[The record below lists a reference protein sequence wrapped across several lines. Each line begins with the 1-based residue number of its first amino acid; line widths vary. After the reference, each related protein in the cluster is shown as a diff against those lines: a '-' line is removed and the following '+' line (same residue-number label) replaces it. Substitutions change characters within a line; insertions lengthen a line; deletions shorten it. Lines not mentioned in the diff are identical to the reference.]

1 MGSLVMIVGSPGT
14 GKTIM
19 IQQMCFAWARQ
30 QQELRQLT
38 PAVENAAAADEAH
51 VKIESIT
58 GKKRNP
64 QKSSH
69 SASSKAI
76 YFSTLSEPH
85 DKLIEHISQ
94 LDFFDE
100 AYFVDDIRLL
110 SLTGVM
116 DEGLQKVGDLIVDT
130 ARQEN
135 AGLICI
141 DGFRALEGLA
151 LNIDAIRRFL
161 YRLSAQLNLL
171 GVTTVISLE
180 RNLIDTPSEGD
191 LTIADTIIGLYS
203 QLEGARVYN
212 RLEVRKIRGLR
223 QLRGLHSYEITNKGW
238 TVYPRFEALAPHMLN
253 YSGAGPD
260 DTRMNFGLVEL
271 EKMSGGGLPKG
282 STTLVAGSLGVGKTL
297 LSLHYLIAGAF
308 RGEAGLFV
316 GFYESPDQL
325 FNKAERFGMDL
336 RGAVESGLITLVNY
350 IPIQLEPDILAARIL
365 HEVQQHSI
373 QRFVLDGV
381 LEVDRAT
388 RYGNRTHDFLA
399 ALVTFSKENNI
410 TTIYNYE
417 ISKIIGTEL
426 DLSNTSLSLLAEN
439 LILLRQLERGSRF
452 HRVISILQMRDSLHE
467 LDIREFSIDTKIG
480 INIQNKSVVEDNT
493 VSSLTA
499 GFEPDN

>member
-1 MGSLVMIVGSPGT
+1 
-14 GKTIM
+14 
-19 IQQMCFAWARQ
+19 
-30 QQELRQLT
+30 
-38 PAVENAAAADEAH
+38 
-51 VKIESIT
+51 
-58 GKKRNP
+58 
-64 QKSSH
+64 
-69 SASSKAI
+69 
-76 YFSTLSEPH
+76 
-85 DKLIEHISQ
+85 
-94 LDFFDE
+94 
-100 AYFVDDIRLL
+100 
-110 SLTGVM
+110 
-116 DEGLQKVGDLIVDT
+116 
-130 ARQEN
+130 
-135 AGLICI
+135 
-141 DGFRALEGLA
+141 
-151 LNIDAIRRFL
+151 
-161 YRLSAQLNLL
+161 
-171 GVTTVISLE
+171 
-180 RNLIDTPSEGD
+180 
-191 LTIADTIIGLYS
+191 
-203 QLEGARVYN
+203 
-212 RLEVRKIRGLR
+212 
-223 QLRGLHSYEITNKGW
+223 
-238 TVYPRFEALAPHMLN
+238 
-253 YSGAGPD
+253 
-260 DTRMNFGLVEL
+260 
-271 EKMSGGGLPKG
+271 
-282 STTLVAGSLGVGKTL
+282 
-297 LSLHYLIAGAF
+297 
-308 RGEAGLFV
+308 
-316 GFYESPDQL
+316 
-325 FNKAERFGMDL
+325 MDL